1 MKTTIEN
8 VFRVSPELFWTRLFF
23 DDAYN
28 DGLYRA
34 LKFESYEV
42 LELERLDD
50 GRVRRKLRA
59 APPLNGPAI
68 VRERLKSRVFYTE
81 EGTYDPARSVWEFQN
96 HTSVAAGTTQIRGVI
111 RVEPHEQGLRH
122 VVDLDLNVSA
132 FGLGGLIERAIEK
145 NTRESYRVTTEYTN
159 AFAEQH
165 GLTK

>member
-1 MKTTIEN
+1 VKSTIEN
-8 VFRVSPELFWTRLFF
+8 VFRVAPELFWSRLFF
-23 DDAYN
+23 DGEYN

-42 LELERLDD
+42 LELSKFDD
-50 GRVRRKLRA
+50 GRVWRKLRA

-68 VRERLKSRVFYTE
+68 VRERLKSRVYYTE
-81 EGTYDPARSVWEFQN
+81 EGTYDPARGVWEFEN
-96 HTSVAAGTTQIRGVI
+96 RTSVAAGTTQIRGTI
-111 RVEPHEQGLRH
+111 RVEPHPEGLKH

-132 FGLGGLIERAIEK
+132 FGLGGVIERAIEK